1 MRPPPKKIGVLA
13 SHGGSNLQA
22 IIDATR
28 QGVLPAEVVVVIG
41 NNAGAMAAT
50 RARDAGIPFR
60 HLSGKTHPEFAELDA
75 EIAQVLSDA
84 GVDLVLLAGY
94 MKKVGPLTIARFPN
108 RIVNIHPALLPKF
121 GGVGMYGPR
130 VHEAVLEAR
139 EEITGVTV
147 HLVDGEYDRGPIVA
161 QCEVKVLPEDDAAT
175 LAARVLEREHE
186 FYVETLARIVSG
198 ELDLDTLN

>member
-1 MRPPPKKIGVLA
+1 MRIGILA

-22 IIDATR
+22 IVDATR
-28 QGVLPAEVVVVIG
+28 QGAIPAEVVVVIG

-50 RARDAGIPFR
+50 RAHDAGIPFH
-60 HLSGKTHPEFAELDA
+60 HLSGKTHPEFDQLDA
-75 EIAQVLSDA
+75 AIARVLTDA
-84 GVDLVLLAGY
+84 AVDLVVLAGY
-94 MKKVGPLTIARFPN
+94 MKKVGPGVIARFPN

-130 VHEAVLEAR
+130 VHEAVIEAG
-139 EEITGVTV
+139 EAVTGVTV

-161 QCEVKVLPEDDAAT
+161 QCEVEIRPGDDAAT

-186 FYVETLARIVSG
+186 FYVETLGRIVSG

>member
-1 MRPPPKKIGVLA
+1 MRIGILA
-13 SHGGSNLQA
+13 SHGGSNMQA
-22 IIDATR
+22 ILDATR
-28 QGVLPAEVVVVIG
+28 QGAIPAEVVVVIG

-50 RARDAGIPFR
+50 RARDAGIPFH
-60 HLSGKTHPEFAELDA
+60 HLSGKTHPEFAALDA
-75 EIAQVLSDA
+75 AITRVLSDA

-94 MKKVGPLTIARFPN
+94 MKKVGPEVIARFPN

-130 VHEAVLEAR
+130 VHEAVIEAG
-139 EEITGVTV
+139 EEVTGVTV
-147 HLVDGEYDRGPIVA
+147 HLVDGEYDRGPIIA
-161 QCEVKVLPEDDAAT
+161 QCEVKVLPDDDPAT

-186 FYVETLARIVSG
+186 FYVETLGRIVSG